1 MISPKMYQG
10 TPEMTDKVM
19 QIRSKIIPQLESF
32 SDNLFDN
39 TEVERLYVRKLDKI
53 TEELICIL
61 NQENN

>member
-1 MISPKMYQG
+1 
-10 TPEMTDKVM
+10 MTDKVM